1 MSYYFKFGSVF
12 ENLQI
17 QTLPLFFER
26 WKKKEWL
33 QGRTSVF
40 KESFFVYVYFI
51 KLIMHLP
58 LQFYLEILN
67 REHSS
72 VGQYMQIEKE

>member
-33 QGRTSVF
+33 QGLTSVF
-40 KESFFVYVYFI
+40 REELWLFFF
-51 KLIMHLP
+51 
-58 LQFYLEILN
+58 F
-67 REHSS
+67 
-72 VGQYMQIEKE
+72 

>member
-33 QGRTSVF
+33 QGLTSVF
-40 KESFFVYVYFI
+40 REELWLFFF
-51 KLIMHLP
+51 LILANIGAP
-58 LQFYLEILN
+58 
-67 REHSS
+67 S
-72 VGQYMQIEKE
+72 VLG

>member
-33 QGRTSVF
+33 QGLTSVF
-40 KESFFVYVYFI
+40 REELWLFFF
-51 KLIMHLP
+51 LILAN
-58 LQFYLEILN
+58 IGA
-67 REHSS
+67 HS
-72 VGQYMQIEKE
+72 VWG

>member
-33 QGRTSVF
+33 QGLTSVF
-40 KESFFVYVYFI
+40 REELWLFF
-51 KLIMHLP
+51 LILAN
-58 LQFYLEILN
+58 IGA
-67 REHSS
+67 HS
-72 VGQYMQIEKE
+72 VWG

>member
-33 QGRTSVF
+33 QGLTSVF
-40 KESFFVYVYFI
+40 REELWLFFFFNSCKYWSTFCLGI
-51 KLIMHLP
+51 KLRCSIA
-58 LQFYLEILN
+58 
-67 REHSS
+67 
-72 VGQYMQIEKE
+72 